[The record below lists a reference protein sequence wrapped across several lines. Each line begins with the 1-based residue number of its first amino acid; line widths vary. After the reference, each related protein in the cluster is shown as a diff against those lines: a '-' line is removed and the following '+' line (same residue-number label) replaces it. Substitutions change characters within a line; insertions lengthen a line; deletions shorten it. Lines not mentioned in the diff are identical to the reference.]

1 MLPQPATV
9 VRLHY
14 AGPMA
19 TRFYVLSLLL
29 APLVAQSQAPSQTL
43 LTAPAVVP
51 IHQLQADGALG
62 GGTWAVGAS
71 YKVRFDGGMQFVP
84 YLGAAYPHN
93 QPFAW
98 HTEAITIGGRA
109 LPLAA
114 EHGRA
119 VAPTRYEYDLGAA
132 VESYDVLA
140 RGLEQTFTFHSLP
153 GSGELRI
160 RGRLATAL
168 QAPAGEHGHAAVTF
182 RDERGAAIVGFS
194 AATAVDADGSVFP
207 LRTNTGEGTLE
218 LVLAAE
224 HVAAARLP
232 LVIDPLL
239 SNQLLSTSAT
249 LPLGQGRASDV
260 ARDEEN
266 HQLLVAIQRHASAA
280 DEDLFLRLF
289 SDGFAT
295 SLGLV
300 FADVDT
306 TWDATEPKVA
316 YVGGADRWV
325 AVFTRAFHATGT
337 KAVRWHPHAAA
348 STVLDTT
355 VGSVVPPAGSS
366 DLHPSVGGYAGA
378 TTFVHAVLCWQR
390 DLNLGAGGSHTV
402 DDNSRVWF
410 ARLDLSSPGTGT
422 LGVVTEITGTDP
434 AGACDRERPSINRLS
449 LGNSPSHFLIAFQT
463 YWNAA
468 PGGVDD
474 WDVEGRRIDGTG
486 AVLPGVWTAA
496 SNTPDTDHKLG
507 PLVDGMADHYVVAY
521 TLADNVALPFKTLA
535 IEGSRVA
542 CESYDLLHAALA
554 PPGVLFDTGF
564 VKSMQVTGLS
574 YDALTH
580 SHAVV
585 VYQNE
590 FTNTLYAEKVG
601 YQNQTVEEFTVYAT
615 PGHVPNGG
623 GAAFDRLAERHVFVF
638 GVEDGGITQPVYG
651 NSVSYVATPAP
662 ASYGTP
668 GCAQGGAIWIG
679 YHRIGHQEG
688 SVHLIAGPPNV
699 LVLLAVSL
707 GTANVPLAG
716 AGLGSCNLLLD
727 PAQLLGTVVMLSSGA
742 GYASLALPIPE
753 ALPPFTCYF
762 QWFVFPGAL
771 TNTGNTSGLSVVF
784 DR

>member
-1 MLPQPATV
+1 
-9 VRLHY
+9 
-14 AGPMA
+14 MA
-19 TRFYVLSLLL
+19 TRLPVLSLLL
-29 APLVAQSQAPSQTL
+29 APLYAQSQQSQM

-51 IHQLQADGALG
+51 IHQTQPDGTQG

-98 HTEAITIGGRA
+98 RTEAITIGGRA

-114 EHGRA
+114 MHERA
-119 VAPTRYEYDLGAA
+119 VAPTRFEYDLGAA
-132 VESYDVLA
+132 VEAYEVCA
-140 RGLEQTFTFHSLP
+140 HGLEQTFTFATPP
-153 GSGELRI
+153 GQGELRI

-168 QAPAGEHGHAAVTF
+168 RALPGEHDLAAVIF
-182 RDERGAAIVGFS
+182 RDEHGDAIVGFG
-194 AATAVDADGSVFP
+194 AATAVDADGRAFP
-207 LRTNTGEGTLE
+207 VRTTAGDGTLE

-224 HVAAARLP
+224 HVAAARWP

-239 SNQLLSTSAT
+239 SNQLVSTSGT
-249 LPLGQGRASDV
+249 LPLGQARASDV

-266 HQLLVAIQRHASAA
+266 HQLMVAIQRHASAT

-289 SDGFAT
+289 SDGFAS

-306 TWDATEPKVA
+306 TWDATEPKVT

-325 AVFTRAFHATGT
+325 AVFTRAFHATST
-337 KAVRWHPHAAA
+337 SAVRWHPHAAA

-355 VGSVVPPAGSS
+355 VGSVVPPVGSS

-390 DLNLGAGGSHTV
+390 DLNLGAGGAHTV
-402 DDNSRVWF
+402 DNNSRVWF

-422 LGVVTEITGTDP
+422 LGVATEITGTDP

-463 YWNAA
+463 YWNLA
-468 PGGVDD
+468 PGGIDD
-474 WDVEGRRIDGTG
+474 WDVEGRLIDGAG

-496 SNTPDTDHKLG
+496 SNTQNADHKLG
-507 PLVDGMADHYVVAY
+507 PLVDGMADEYVVAY
-521 TLADNVALPFKTLA
+521 TLADNTAIPFKTLA
-535 IEGSRVA
+535 IEGSRVV
-542 CESYDLLHAALA
+542 CESYDFLHSTLG

-564 VKSMQVTGLS
+564 VKSMKVTGLS

-585 VYQNE
+585 VYE
-590 FTNTLYAEKVG
+590 DELTNTLYGEKVG

-615 PGHVPNGG
+615 AGHVPDGG

-638 GVEDGGITQPVYG
+638 GVEDGGIAQPVYG

-662 ASYGTP
+662 ANYGTP

-688 SVHLIAGPPNV
+688 TVHLIGGPSNV
-699 LVLLAVSL
+699 LALLAVSL
-707 GTANVPLAG
+707 GTGNVPLAG
-716 AGLGSCNLLLD
+716 AGLGSCNLLVD
-727 PAQLLGTVVMLSSGA
+727 PNQLLGTVVMLSSGA
-742 GYASLALPIPE
+742 GYASLSLPIPE

-771 TNTGNTSGLSVVF
+771 NTTGNTAGLSVVF